1 MGSNES
7 HFNVSLIVRDKV
19 TRQCPQPTTFEG
31 KGEVYSNRGSS
42 AYQPH
47 ALPLGQTGSQSLLF
61 LAYQRLSVTYCVSVI
76 YSVVLQTRILM
87 DNSCWPRL
95 LDENTGRILPLA
107 VQIFDESP
115 ITTHFTQHANVCI
128 DPQVDQTHISSP
140 PHFVQ
145 VLATQHKIVVQIV
158 PNTLFSILRTLSKM
172 YGMRADAAPTALI
185 RVRSNRAASP
195 SVTLQ

>member
-1 MGSNES
+1 MLNVHRNHGEKGYGGWRRGRHCHHQNDSCIKMGSNES

-19 TRQCPQPTTFEG
+19 TRQCPQTTTFEG

-47 ALPLGQTGSQSLLF
+47 ALPLGQTGSHSLLF
-61 LAYQRLSVTYCVSVI
+61 LAYQRLCVTYCVSVI

-95 LDENTGRILPLA
+95 LDENTGRISLLA

-115 ITTHFTQHANVCI
+115 IMTHSTQHAVCI
-128 DPQVDQTHISSP
+128 DPQVDQLISP
-140 PHFVQ
+140 PLPQ
-145 VLATQHKIVVQIV
+145 LPVL
-158 PNTLFSILRTLSKM
+158 SR
-172 YGMRADAAPTALI
+172 Y
-185 RVRSNRAASP
+185 
-195 SVTLQ
+195 

>member
-1 MGSNES
+1 M
-7 HFNVSLIVRDKV
+7 
-19 TRQCPQPTTFEG
+19 
-31 KGEVYSNRGSS
+31 
-42 AYQPH
+42 
-47 ALPLGQTGSQSLLF
+47 
-61 LAYQRLSVTYCVSVI
+61 TYCVLVI

-95 LDENTGRILPLA
+95 LDENTGRILLLA
-107 VQIFDESP
+107 VQIFDESS
-115 ITTHFTQHANVCI
+115 IMTHSTQNANVCI

-140 PHFVQ
+140 PATPHFVQ

-158 PNTLFSILRTLSKM
+158 PNTLFSILRTLSQM
-172 YGMRADAAPTALI
+172 YGMRAGAAHTALI